1 VQGEKEVSSQTEQ
14 VGSNVTASTKVIDSL
29 ISYESF
35 NFDTVSSELKLEINE
50 QTFHLFFYEYSLND
64 SGVILEK
71 KQFNKSNE
79 LIFKN
84 INYFHNREIH
94 FYVLKNQ
101 RPFFDEIIQKTYSNL
116 YLKNRSL
123 IE

>member
-14 VGSNVTASTKVIDSL
+14 VGSNVSASTKVIDSL

-35 NFDTVSSELKLEINE
+35 NFDTVSSELKLEITE
-50 QTFHLFFYEYSLND
+50 QTFHFFFYEYSLND

>member
-1 VQGEKEVSSQTEQ
+1 MQGEKEVSSQTEQ
-14 VGSNVTASTKVIDSL
+14 VGSNVSASTKVIDSL